1 MVSGIGP
8 ALRAYFSHSE
18 RLGRSVWNRD
28 SIEVRL
34 PGRNPA
40 IQTGR
45 KVEGETK
52 KKRKTV
58 STNKNSLRIRIRISL
73 ECKLL
78 RYFCAEKL
86 LGTGKRDVTYLCE

>member
-8 ALRAYFSHSE
+8 ALRAYFSHRE

-28 SIEVRL
+28 SIQVRL

-45 KVEGETK
+45 KVKGETK

-58 STNKNSLRIRIRISL
+58 PTNKNSISISL
-73 ECKLL
+73 ECKPL

-86 LGTGKRDVTYLCE
+86 LRTGKRDLTYLCE